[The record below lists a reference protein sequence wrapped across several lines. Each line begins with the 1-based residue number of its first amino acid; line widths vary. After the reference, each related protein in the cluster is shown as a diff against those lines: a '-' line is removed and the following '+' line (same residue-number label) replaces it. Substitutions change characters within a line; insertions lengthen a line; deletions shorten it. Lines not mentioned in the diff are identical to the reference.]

1 MPSPSALPSSST
13 PPTIGRFDEHQV
25 WTNGHERTIENSAR
39 GTRAS
44 SFSSS
49 FFLGLDHWVILS
61 LARARLSFTF
71 PSLSLSSFKGREK
84 KAAFSSRR
92 AFLLDISLSLPLI
105 FVKNVARGKKRRKGR
120 CFPISLTL
128 SNHFLPNSTTA
139 VISVGNYPREET
151 DLIEIKLERSCF
163 SFPEKKKNRIRL
175 TESSVSNFVIDRARD
190 DWSKRERM
198 ERKAMS

>member
-71 PSLSLSSFKGREK
+71 PPLSFLQRKGEEGGLLEP
-84 KAAFSSRR
+84 ACFSSRYFSFSSSHLR
-92 AFLLDISLSLPLI
+92 EE
-105 FVKNVARGKKRRKGR
+105 RCEGKKEKKRKM
-120 CFPISLTL
+120 
-128 SNHFLPNSTTA
+128 LPNFVNSFEPFLA
-139 VISVGNYPREET
+139 QFDDSRNFGGKLSSRGNRSDRNHVG
-151 DLIEIKLERSCF
+151 EILF
-163 SFPEKKKNRIRL
+163 FL
-175 TESSVSNFVIDRARD
+175 
-190 DWSKRERM
+190 SKRRRIEFD
-198 ERKAMS
+198 